1 MVAQQIPIDPEAIA
15 GGGDEARDA
24 SSFEVTPDVA
34 YRRLAIANVVFIGPS
49 GAGDR
54 NWVLIDAGVP
64 GLGHL
69 IRSAADE
76 RFGAGARPSAIVM
89 THGHFDHVGALEDLA
104 EMWDAPVYA
113 HALEAPYL
121 NGRAAYPPGDASVGG
136 GLMTVLSPLFPT
148 RPVDL
153 GARLRILPDDGEVP
167 PLPGWRWIHTPGH
180 SVGHVSLWREADG
193 LLVSGDA
200 FITVASESAY
210 ATAVQEPEIHGP
222 PKYFTV
228 DWPAAEAS
236 VRKLAALG
244 PRTVVP
250 GHGRPLDGAD
260 LRDGLARLAAEF
272 PRVAVPDEGRYVEA
286 PARAEDGS
294 AYR

>member
-1 MVAQQIPIDPEAIA
+1 MAQQIPIDPEAIVRDA
-15 GGGDEARDA
+15 DETRDA
-24 SSFEVTPDVA
+24 SFVEVTSDVA

-64 GLGHL
+64 GLSHL

-76 RFGAGARPSAIVM
+76 RFGVGARPSAIVM

-148 RPVDL
+148 RPVDV
-153 GARLRILPDDGEVP
+153 GARLRLLPEDGGVP

-180 SVGHVSLWREADG
+180 SVGHVSFWREADG

-210 ATAVQEPEIHGP
+210 ATAVQAPEIHGP

-236 VRKLAALG
+236 VRKLAELA
-244 PRTVVP
+244 PRIVVP

-260 LRDGLARLAAEF
+260 LRDGLTRLAAEF
-272 PRVAVPDEGRYVEA
+272 RRIAVPDEGRYVEA